1 MDFKSLALNFD
12 FSVNEF
18 FFLDEKRVLSI
29 IMIFINSPRGVELLI
44 PYTNLIELLNTISRV
59 IYLLLNTSAIPY
71 S

>member
-59 IYLLLNTSAIPY
+59 IYLLLNPSAIPY